1 MMLYM
6 AVTADKYE
14 LPIAVSSQIYY
25 LARMLGKSTRT
36 VSEEL
41 SRIRNGRVDT
51 NGRRRG
57 YVLME
62 VEVEDDD

>member
-1 MMLYM
+1 MTLYM
-6 AVTADKYE
+6 EVTADKHE

-25 LARMLGKSTRT
+25 LARMIGKSTRR

-41 SRIRNGRVDT
+41 SRIRNGRVDR
-51 NGRRRG
+51 NGRLRG

>member
-1 MMLYM
+1 MTLYM

-25 LARMLGKSTRT
+25 LARMLGKSERR

-41 SRIRNGRVDT
+41 SRIRNGRVDA

-62 VEVEDDD
+62 VEVEGDD

>member
-14 LPIAVSSQIYY
+14 LPIAVSSQIYH
-25 LARMLGKSTRT
+25 LARMIGRNTKA

-41 SRIRNGRVDT
+41 SRVRNGNFDT

-62 VEVEDDD
+62 VEVEGDD

>member
-1 MMLYM
+1 MTLYM

-25 LARMLGKSTRT
+25 LARMLGKSERR

-41 SRIRNGRVDT
+41 SRIRNGRVDA
-51 NGRRRG
+51 NGRLRG

-62 VEVEDDD
+62 VEVEGDD

>member
-1 MMLYM
+1 MTLYM
-6 AVTADKYE
+6 VVTADKYE

-25 LARMLGKSTRT
+25 LARMIGKSERR

-41 SRIRNGRVDT
+41 SRIRNGRVDA